1 MSHSPEI
8 QELLITADKAV
19 KDALKIIDANA
30 QGTCFVVDAAGKLI
44 GVITDGDIRR
54 SLLEGKD
61 LNSKVSDVMQT
72 KFTSLPVTTPIDQI
86 QSKISERIRHI
97 PLVDENNIPVDYAS
111 FSRAHRIP
119 VMTPLL
125 SGNELK
131 YVTECITTGWISSQG
146 AYVKKFEQQFAEYSD
161 MKFGV
166 AVSNG
171 TVAIHLALAALG
183 IGEGDEVIVPDLTFA
198 ASINGVIY
206 TGATPVIADVDAE
219 TWTLSPAAVEKLITP
234 KTKAIMPV
242 HIYGHPC
249 HMDELM
255 AIAKKHNLLVIEDCA
270 EALGALYKG
279 QRVGSFGDA
288 ATFSFFGNKT
298 ITTGEGGMV
307 LFKDEAICNKAMV
320 LRDHGMSKQKRYWH
334 DFVGF
339 NYRMTNIQ
347 AAIGVAQLERL
358 DEFVEAKRKMAA
370 VFNAGLSQHKPVT
383 LPPEKEW
390 AFNGYWLYTCIID
403 PKGGVTRDEL
413 IEKLMKN
420 GVETRPVFYPL
431 HEMPPYIEYVRNGQ
445 TFPVT
450 DHISRNGIS
459 LPSSVTITAEEQNS
473 ILNAVNAIYNTR
485 KLNVTA

>member
-1 MSHSPEI
+1 MSLIPSI
-8 QELLITADKAV
+8 DELLASDQSSV
-19 KDALKIIDANA
+19 RDVLKTIDGNA
-30 QGTCFVVDAAGKLI
+30 QGICFVVDASKKLV
-44 GVITDGDIRR
+44 GVVTDGDIRR
-54 SLLEGKD
+54 ALIEGKSLD
-61 LNSKVSDVMQT
+61 SKATEIMQK
-72 KFTSLPVTTPIDQI
+72 KFTSLPVNTPID
-86 QSKISERIRHI
+86 KINASLNGTVRHI
-97 PLVDENNIPVDYAS
+97 PLVDENNVPVDYAS

-119 VMTPLL
+119 VMTPQLN
-125 SGNELK
+125 GNELQ

-146 AYVKKFEQQFAEYSD
+146 AYVKRFEKEFAEACDSAY
-161 MKFGV
+161 GV

-171 TVAIHLALAALG
+171 TVAIHLALAALD

-206 TGATPVIADVDAE
+206 TGATPVIADVDPE
-219 TWTLSPAAVEKLITP
+219 TWTLSPAAVEALITP

-242 HIYGHPC
+242 HLYGHPC

-270 EALGALYKG
+270 EALGTLYKG
-279 QRVGSFGDA
+279 KHVGTFGHA

-307 LFKDEAICNKAMV
+307 LFNDQAICDKAMV

-358 DEFVEAKRKMAA
+358 KEFVGLKRKMAS
-370 VFNAGLSQHKPVT
+370 VYNSGLQGQKGITV
-383 LPPEKEW
+383 PPEKDW
-390 AFNGYWLYTCIID
+390 AYNGYWLYTCIID
-403 PKGGVTRDEL
+403 PKAGVNRDEL
-413 IEKLMKN
+413 IEKLTRN

-431 HEMPPYIEYVRNGQ
+431 HEMPPYIQYIRAGQ
-445 TFPVT
+445 DFPVT
-450 DHISRNGIS
+450 DYISRNGIS
-459 LPSSVTITAEEQNS
+459 LPSSVNITAEEQS
-473 ILNAVNAIYNTR
+473 TIVNAINGIFNTR